1 MIDASPVAARAKPL
15 RWRVTIATTALGALL
30 SLSFAAA
37 AVFIAED
44 YEAIL
49 IDEILGS
56 QAQDYGLALAA
67 DPRASLPRSHRLS
80 GYLRRSDGSG
90 DVPPALRALAPGVHD
105 DEDGLPADMT
115 VGVYDIGQGRLYF
128 VMDAS
133 DIEMME
139 LHLAWFLVAI
149 VLTGTALAAW
159 LGWFL
164 AGVSLAP
171 LRRLAASVDALPTR
185 PQPTR
190 LAQATGADEL
200 GRLAHAIDEYQ
211 ARLVDADAE
220 ERRFF
225 ADASHE
231 LRTPLAVIRG
241 AAELM
246 LDETASP
253 DDQRTWRARFERGM
267 DELTLLLEVL
277 LGLGR
282 GDALVPEQETFENL
296 VHAAIVAAGLD
307 GRFVVTIEQS
317 LHAWRVPR
325 REAGLLLQDLL
336 RRLASGVP
344 AGALWAHATPGEL
357 VFTLVPSSDID
368 AASSGGAARRG
379 LAWARGES
387 ASGRTLVARL
397 AQRMGWRIALRE
409 ESDGVR
415 IAQVGFDAANS

>member
-1 MIDASPVAARAKPL
+1 MTEAMPPAARAKPL
-15 RWRVTIATTALGALL
+15 RWRVTFATTALGALL
-30 SLSFAAA
+30 SLLFAGA

-56 QAQDYGLALAA
+56 QAQDYSLALAA
-67 DPRASLPRSHRLS
+67 DPRAPLPRSHRLS
-80 GYLRRSDGSG
+80 GYLRRGDGSG
-90 DVPPALRALAPGVHD
+90 DVPPALRPLPPGVHD
-105 DEDGLPADMT
+105 DEDGLPEGMT
-115 VGVYDIGQGRLYF
+115 VGVYDIAQGRLYF
-128 VMDAS
+128 VIDLG
-133 DIEMME
+133 DIEVLE
-139 LHLAWFLVAI
+139 QHLAWFLVAI
-149 VLTGTALAAW
+149 VVSGTALAAW

-171 LRRLAASVDALPTR
+171 LRRLAAAVDALPTR
-185 PQPTR
+185 PQPTQ
-190 LAQATGADEL
+190 LAQVTGADEL
-200 GRLAHAIDEYQ
+200 GRLAHAIDAYQ

-231 LRTPLAVIRG
+231 LRTPLAVMRG

-253 DDQRTWRARFERGM
+253 DEQRSWRARFERGM

-282 GDALVPEQETFENL
+282 GDELLPEPETFENL

-307 GRFVVTIEQS
+307 GRFVVTMEQS

-344 AGALWAHATPGEL
+344 TGALWAHATPGEL
-357 VFTLVPSSDID
+357 VFTLVPSSAVAPGAD
-368 AASSGGAARRG
+368 ARGA
-379 LAWARGES
+379 AWARGEA
-387 ASGRTLVARL
+387 ASGRTLVVRL

-409 ESDGVR
+409 ETDGMR
-415 IAQVGFDAANS
+415 IAQVAFDAAT

>member
-1 MIDASPVAARAKPL
+1 MSNAPTPAARAKPL
-15 RWRVTIATTALGALL
+15 RWRVTIATTVLGALL
-30 SLSFAAA
+30 SLLFAAA
-37 AVFIAED
+37 AVFITED
-44 YEAIL
+44 YEGIL

-56 QAQDYGLALAA
+56 QAQDYSLALAA
-67 DPRASLPRSHRLS
+67 DPLAPLPRSHRLS
-80 GYLRRSDGSG
+80 GYLRRSDGNG
-90 DVPPALRALAPGVHD
+90 DVPPALRALAPGVYD

-115 VGVYDIGQGRLYF
+115 VGVYDIAQGRLYF
-128 VMDAS
+128 VIDAS
-133 DIEMME
+133 DIEVLE
-139 LHLAWFLVAI
+139 QHLAWFLVAVVVI
-149 VLTGTALAAW
+149 GTGLAAW

-185 PQPTR
+185 PQPTQF
-190 LAQATGADEL
+190 AQVAGADEL
-200 GRLAHAIDEYQ
+200 GRLAHAIDQYQ

-231 LRTPLAVIRG
+231 LRTPLAVMRG

-246 LDETASP
+246 LDETAAP
-253 DDQRTWRARFERGM
+253 DDQRNWRARFERGM

-282 GDALVPEQETFENL
+282 GEALVPESETFEGM
-296 VHAAIVAAGLD
+296 VHEAIVAAGLD
-307 GRFVVTIEQS
+307 GRFVVTIEQG
-317 LHAWRVPR
+317 LHAWHVPR

-357 VFTLVPSSDID
+357 MITLVPSQH
-368 AASSGGAARRG
+368 ANAGATGGAVRSQ
-379 LAWARGES
+379 AWARGEP
-387 ASGRTLVARL
+387 ASGRTLVVRL

-409 ESDGVR
+409 EADGMR
-415 IAQVGFDAANS
+415 IAQVGFDAATS